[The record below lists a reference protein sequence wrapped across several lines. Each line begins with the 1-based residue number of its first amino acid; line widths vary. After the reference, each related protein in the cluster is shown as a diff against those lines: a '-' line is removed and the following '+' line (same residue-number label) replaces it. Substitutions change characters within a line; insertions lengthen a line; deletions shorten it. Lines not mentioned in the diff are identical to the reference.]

1 MMVYFMHCLKNNNN
15 LYAAMVFFL
24 FSANLNAFEEEK
36 SIEIKDFYFEKK
48 EDSISIGFI
57 QKITLSETIKS
68 AINKGIPFDFKVV
81 CKVLKRNNFWFDQK
95 IQNFENSFSI
105 KYKTLKQVYEIKDIN
120 NKKKEFNDL
129 GEAIK
134 TLNKVKDLDLN
145 ITTSPHIEDHYIV
158 IKVKLD
164 KKKLPKPLQVNF
176 FDKSWNIESRKYEY
190 WLGGLN

>member
-1 MMVYFMHCLKNNNN
+1 M
-15 LYAAMVFFL
+15 
-24 FSANLNAFEEEK
+24 
-36 SIEIKDFYFEKK
+36 
-48 EDSISIGFI
+48 
-57 QKITLSETIKS
+57 
-68 AINKGIPFDFKVV
+68 
-81 CKVLKRNNFWFDQK
+81 LKRNNFWFDQK

-120 NKKKEFNDL
+120 NKKKEFIDL

-134 TLNKVKDLDLN
+134 SLNKVKDLYLN
-145 ITTSPHIEDHYIV
+145 ITTSANIEDHYIV